1 MRTKLLDKLYRREK
15 LIKNDENQNLAPI
28 CADDL
33 KSVLE
38 YLGLEKYYK
47 LFELNQVEPEILST
61 FTDVDLETMGIEDKK
76 TRKTILKKIRKG
88 LLDANT

>member
-1 MRTKLLDKLYRREK
+1 MPPQDFEK
-15 LIKNDENQNLAPI
+15 AVTNPCLKVKNKSELKDI
-28 CADDL
+28 CFY
-33 KSVLE
+33 VL
-38 YLGLEKYYK
+38 
-47 LFELNQVEPEILST
+47 QVEPEILST